1 VFLQLLPLLITVSP
15 AATGPGACVKPPSE
29 LTPRTSASPVVRRY
43 KIANSCS
50 GDNGRVAVFVI
61 CDRRKFDVL
70 FLEAGEE
77 KVWSCNSG
85 DGYGP
90 GNLSID
96 VKSVR

>member
-1 VFLQLLPLLITVSP
+1 MLLSLLPLLITAP
-15 AATGPGACVKPPSE
+15 GAPTGPGLCVKPPSE
-29 LTPRTSASPVVRRY
+29 LTPRTSSSPVVRRY

-50 GDNGRVAVFVI
+50 GDTGRVAVFVI

-70 FLEAGEE
+70 FLDAGEE
-77 KVWSCNSG
+77 KVWSCKSG
-85 DGYGP
+85 DGDGP